1 MYRWARI
8 AALQRGASQLQV
20 AIPGRWAGRSPRQG
34 RALRGPRL
42 WWPRRPLATLGRKS
56 RQGRKAATVSIDA
69 GAEVSRRG
77 RHPSGL
83 SKQQKRW
90 PPGTAGPWRRP
101 MPSRERDGTGG
112 RGSNGID
119 RRGRRGQPA
128 GPPPFWTFETTEAL
142 ASWHCGAVATA
153 HAIPGTGWHRGARQ
167 QRYRSTRAPRS
178 AGGAATLL
186 DFRNNRSAGLLALRG
201 RGDGPCHPGNG
212 MAPGGAAATVSID
225 AGAEVSRRGRHP
237 SGLSKQQK
245 RWPPGTA
252 GPWRRPMPSRERDG
266 TGGRGSNGIDRRGRR
281 GQPAGPPP
289 FWAFETAEALASG
302 HCGVVATAHA
312 IPGTGWHRG

>member
-1 MYRWARI
+1 PKACW
-8 AALQRGASQLQV
+8 G
-20 AIPGRWAGRSPRQG
+20 
-34 RALRGPRL
+34 LRGGQGGSGTCVACRYSGGSAPSAESDQQSDLPRL
-42 WWPRRPLATLGRKS
+42 ATPRYTGRLHFGATSLWRPRRPLATLGRKS

-101 MPSRERDGTGG
+101 MPSPERDGTGG

-128 GPPPFWTFETTEAL
+128 GPPSFWTCDTTEAP
-142 ASWHCGAVATA
+142 ASWHCAAVAAA
-153 HAIPGTGWHRGARQ
+153 HAIQGTGWDRGARQ

-186 DFRNNRSAGLLALRG
+186 GFRNNRSAGLLALRG

-212 MAPGGAAATVSID
+212 MAPGGVAATVSID
-225 AGAEVSRRGRHP
+225 AGAEVSR
-237 SGLSKQQK
+237 
-245 RWPPGTA
+245 A
-252 GPWRRPMPSRERDG
+252 
-266 TGGRGSNGIDRRGRR
+266 
-281 GQPAGPPP
+281 
-289 FWAFETAEALASG
+289 
-302 HCGVVATAHA
+302 
-312 IPGTGWHRG
+312 